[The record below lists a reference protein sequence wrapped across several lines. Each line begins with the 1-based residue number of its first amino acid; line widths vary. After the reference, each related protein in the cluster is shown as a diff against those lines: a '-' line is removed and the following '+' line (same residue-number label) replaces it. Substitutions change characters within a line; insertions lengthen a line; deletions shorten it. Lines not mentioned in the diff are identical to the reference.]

1 MKIVHF
7 DVDEELNKYLEG
19 EKYSYTLQDIPDIQ
33 QFRGVEAISVKTGS
47 RVTQDVLSGFPQ
59 LKLLITRTVGV
70 DHIDLECCKE
80 KGIAVY
86 HVVDYGSFN
95 IAEHAFALLLN
106 GSRNIQDSQKDIKA
120 GIFSYKSHLGI
131 ALKGKM
137 IGIVGTGKIGLEMI
151 KRAKGFEME
160 VVAYDVFKNEKASK
174 EMGFEYVELAELAR
188 SSDVISLHAP
198 LLDSTKHMINEEMI
212 TLMKDNVILIN
223 TARGG
228 LIDTA
233 ALLKH
238 IDTFRFIGLDVV
250 EGEESFSKD
259 HPLLKYDHVLIT
271 PHMAF
276 YSDASVQKI
285 AAETVKLVSSFE
297 KGDAEGR
304 VV

>member
-7 DVDEELNKYLEG
+7 DVDAELNKYLEG
-19 EKYSYTLQDIPDIQ
+19 EKYPYTLQDIPDIQ
-33 QFRGVEAISVKTGS
+33 QFRAVEAISVKTGS
-47 RVTQDVLSGFPQ
+47 RVTKANLSGFPD

-70 DHIDLECCKE
+70 DHIDLEYCKE

-106 GSRNIQDSQKDIKA
+106 GSRNILDSQKDIKA

-131 ALKGKM
+131 ALKGKR

-151 KRAKGFEME
+151 KRAKGFEMD

-198 LLDSTKHMINEEMI
+198 LLESTKHIINEDI
-212 TLMKDNVILIN
+212 INQMKKGVLFIN

-228 LIDTA
+228 LVDTE
-233 ALLKH
+233 ALIKH
-238 IDTFRFIGLDVV
+238 VDTFRFIGLDVL

-259 HPLLKYDHVLIT
+259 HPFLKYSHVVIT

-285 AAETVKLVSSFE
+285 AEETVKLLSSFE
-297 KGDAEGR
+297 KGDTEGR